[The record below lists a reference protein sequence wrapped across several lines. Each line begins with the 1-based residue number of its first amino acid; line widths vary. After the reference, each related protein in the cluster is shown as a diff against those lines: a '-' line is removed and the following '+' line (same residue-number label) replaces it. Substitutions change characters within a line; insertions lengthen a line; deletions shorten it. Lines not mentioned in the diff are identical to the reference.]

1 MCGDRL
7 GICSFIISTM
17 NPYQKNAQ
25 MYIVWS
31 PHTSLVFVGST
42 IQTLKQRMQAH
53 INESRINR
61 KCMDM
66 GCSSKKI
73 LSFDGAEIK
82 SLYHFPCKNAKELR
96 AEHSRLLTTYSHCA
110 VNITGTNDITGVLGC
125 REEWLKYI
133 HSFVVDGKKK
143 DYITLEMLHKAMLAS
158 DKPKPVPDVLFDIR
172 TFDRVFVWCGM
183 PMKRLMRDGKKVRGW
198 HGMKLAEI

>member
-1 MCGDRL
+1 
-7 GICSFIISTM
+7 M
-17 NPYQKNAQ
+17 NSYQNTAQ
-25 MYIVWS
+25 TYIVGS

-42 IQTLKQRMQAH
+42 MQPLKVAMQAH
-53 INESRINR
+53 ISEAKNNPAR
-61 KCMDM
+61 MDM

-73 LSFDGAEIK
+73 LSFGDAEIK
-82 SLYHFPCKNAKELR
+82 SLYHFPCNNAKELR

-110 VNITGTNDITGVLGC
+110 VNISGTNDITGVLGC
-125 REEWLKYI
+125 RDEWLKYI
-133 HSFVVDGKKK
+133 YSFVVFGNKK
-143 DYITLEMLHKAMLAS
+143 DYITPEMLYKAMLAS